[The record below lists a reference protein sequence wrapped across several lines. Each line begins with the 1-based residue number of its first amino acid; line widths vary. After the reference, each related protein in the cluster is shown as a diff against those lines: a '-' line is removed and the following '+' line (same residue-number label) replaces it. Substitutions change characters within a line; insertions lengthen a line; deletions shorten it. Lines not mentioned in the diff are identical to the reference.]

1 MVFLIAAV
9 VKSFGTRSRSHNHKL
24 VVQLPDSI
32 PMLEKL
38 LSRRRS
44 AIQKP
49 LVLISGLF
57 LLTLLSDTRTIRAQE
72 PTTRDEFWP
81 SVEVYINVKP
91 KVRLYLLGTV
101 SKAIEDGELFN
112 AQSYEAQIG
121 AHVDY
126 IPNEHLILRAGYRY
140 GRAVGNNDDGFREH
154 RLLSEQILRKLLPG
168 DLLLTDRN
176 REDFRII
183 KGDFSFR
190 YRNRVM
196 IEREFQFNLPIL
208 RRRTITPYVSGEI
221 SFDTRFGV
229 WNRNRFAVGVVQSL
243 RRGPILRTLLP
254 KRQVNL
260 DLYFMRQ
267 NDSRSSPPHLNAL
280 GAGLVFHF

>member
-1 MVFLIAAV
+1 
-9 VKSFGTRSRSHNHKL
+9 
-24 VVQLPDSI
+24 
-32 PMLEKL
+32 MLEKL
-38 LSRRRS
+38 PGRRRS

-57 LLTLLSDTRTIRAQE
+57 LLVLLTDSHTIKAQE

-81 SVEVYINVKP
+81 SIEVYINVKP

-112 AQSYEAQIG
+112 AQSFEGQVG

-126 IPNEHLILRAGYRY
+126 IPNEHFILRAGYRY
-140 GRAVGNNDDGFREH
+140 GRSIGANDTGFREH

-168 DLLLTDRN
+168 QLLLTDRN
-176 REDFRII
+176 REDFRFIT
-183 KGDFSFR
+183 GDFSFR

-196 IEREFQFNLPIL
+196 IEREFQVNLLSFL

-221 SFDTRFGV
+221 SYDTRFGV
-229 WNRNRFAVGVVQSL
+229 WNRNRYAVGVVQSL
-243 RRGPILRTLLP
+243 RR
-254 KRQVNL
+254 
-260 DLYFMRQ
+260 
-267 NDSRSSPPHLNAL
+267 
-280 GAGLVFHF
+280 